1 MTKNIQTVTVSS
13 VSVEAEFNVEQT
25 IRDGQSIAKRTAK
38 VRGETDNY
46 AAMLAARYTDKLVLG
61 IKVKS
66 AKADPKKYA
75 SDNGVSETLLS
86 EFVRIVDGINLATA
100 ARNSFQVF
108 QRALNRVRAK
118 ASETVPTAK
127 VILPEVV
134 ALGSAKLEVKK
145 AQAARLLADT
155 PEKKAKADKAL
166 ETAKAEHDKAKLVAD
181 KAQAVAKEIKSEM
194 KGINNWAKY
203 TGEWLASFTKA
214 KACNEPHLAKL
225 ATKLLAVM
233 KESNAI

>member
-1 MTKNIQTVTVSS
+1 MTKNIHTVTFSS
-13 VSVEAEFNVEQT
+13 VSAELEFNVDTVIKE
-25 IRDGQSIAKRTAK
+25 GQSIAKRTAK

-75 SDNGVSETLLS
+75 SDNGVTETLLA

-118 ASETVPTAK
+118 AADTVPTAK
-127 VILPEVV
+127 VVLPEVV

-194 KGINNWAKY
+194 KMLDTWAA
-203 TGEWLASFTKA
+203 TVEAWQVSFTKA
-214 KACNEPHLAKL
+214 KAGSDPDLAKL